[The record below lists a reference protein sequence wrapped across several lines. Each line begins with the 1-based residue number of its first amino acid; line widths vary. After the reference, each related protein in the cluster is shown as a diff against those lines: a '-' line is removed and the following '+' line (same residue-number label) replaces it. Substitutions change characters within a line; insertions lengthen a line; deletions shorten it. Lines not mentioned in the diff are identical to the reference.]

1 MSEFKVN
8 TITNRDGS
16 HGPQVCG
23 ITTFGSSGM
32 QLPSGPTEMRG
43 GRGRGIAGG
52 GSPGSNTI
60 AFVTIATTGNA
71 EDFGDLSNGTN
82 NSCGCAGFTRGVFMG
97 GNPGL
102 NNIDYVTISSQ
113 GGVNEFGDLSTVRTQ
128 AGAVANHTRGIH
140 LGGQSSSITTTKIE
154 YISFATT

>member
-43 GRGRGIAGG
+43 GRNRGVHGG
-52 GSPGSNTI
+52 GRVSPGS
-60 AFVTIATTGNA
+60 TTVSYTH
-71 EDFGDLSNGTN
+71 LTLP
-82 NSCGCAGFTRGVFMG
+82 TMR
-97 GNPGL
+97 
-102 NNIDYVTISSQ
+102 
-113 GGVNEFGDLSTVRTQ
+113 TV
-128 AGAVANHTRGIH
+128 
-140 LGGQSSSITTTKIE
+140 
-154 YISFATT
+154 